1 MRYRRG
7 QRSEHLRD
15 LRGRRTGGLGGGMGR
30 MPMAVG
36 ALGLPGI
43 LLVLALTF
51 LGGGLGGG
59 GGGVGFESGSAEDT
73 IPRGDDPDAELVD
86 FMSFVLDDVQSTWED
101 LLPEYRPLDLVL
113 FTDAVQ
119 SGCGPASSAT
129 GPFYCP
135 ADETSYLDLSFFREL
150 RDRFG
155 APGDFAQAYV
165 LAHEIAHHVQHQ
177 LGFSPGRSNE
187 GSIRHELMADCLA
200 GVWASTTEERGL
212 LEQGD
217 VDEALQAASAVGD
230 DRIQRQATGRVNPE
244 TWTHGSAEQRMQAFR
259 RGFDRGDPN
268 TCTNAR

>member
-7 QRSEHLRD
+7 QRSEHLQDR
-15 LRGRRTGGLGGGMGR
+15 RGRSGGLGGGISR

-36 ALGLPGI
+36 ALGIPGI
-43 LLVLALTF
+43 LLVLALT
-51 LGGGLGGG
+51 LLGGG
-59 GGGVGFESGSAEDT
+59 GGDGLAFGSGDAEDT
-73 IPRGDDPDAELVD
+73 IPRDEDPDAELVD
-86 FMSFVLDDVQSTWED
+86 FMSFVLDDVQATWD
-101 LLPEYRPLDLVL
+101 DTLPDYRPLDLVL

-119 SGCGPASSAT
+119 SGCGAASSAT

-212 LEQGD
+212 LEAGD
-217 VDEALQAASAVGD
+217 VDEALQAAASVGD

-244 TWTHGSAEQRMQAFR
+244 TWTHGSAEQRTKAFR
-259 RGFDRGDPN
+259 QGFDRGDPN
-268 TCTNAR
+268 ACLALR

>member
-15 LRGRRTGGLGGGMGR
+15 LRGRRGGIGMGR

-43 LLVLALTF
+43 LLILALTL
-51 LGGGLGGG
+51 LGGGDGGG
-59 GGGVGFESGSAEDT
+59 LAFDSGPAEDT

-86 FMSFVLDDVQSTWED
+86 FMSFVLDDVQETWERI
-101 LLPEYRPLDLVL
+101 LPEYRPLDLVL

-177 LGFSPGRSNE
+177 QGLSPGRTNE
-187 GSIRHELMADCLA
+187 GSVRHELMADCLA
-200 GVWASTTEERGL
+200 GVWARSTEERGL
-212 LEQGD
+212 LEAGD
-217 VDEALQAASAVGD
+217 EDEALRAAAAVGD
-230 DRIQRQATGRVNPE
+230 DRIQRQAGARVNPE
-244 TWTHGSAEQRMQAFR
+244 TWTHGSAEQRAGSFR
-259 RGFDRGDPN
+259 RGFADGDPRD
-268 TCTNAR
+268 CGIR